1 MPSNTSMGAPNGY
14 ANITAISH
22 NIKDLEQVMKNRNKS
37 ELRILKAVND
47 LASAT
52 YGDVKKQQSKWNLI
66 KNLSLSS
73 SFILLS
79 VTTAILFLS
88 PMLTQKQFSLDDAR
102 VWVMGGLMAFV
113 ALAVAVVIDY
123 GRSKILDRSN
133 NGTWTWIIYIVFTVI
148 SVGLSTTGMLAI
160 ADFYESSNQTDV
172 KGDIDTA
179 RKYLMDNASMSGVTL
194 AGLDSQQARYDKKFY
209 TKGTGYK
216 RRAHLRDTARI
227 ESERAQLNKYLS
239 AKSVIEGKAQ
249 IMETTDSSN
258 WLFNTYAKILVTST
272 SLAALFIG
280 IFINLVSESMALVA
294 HYRLIRL
301 NARIELTDTQWNSA
315 IMASDRATIVNS
327 SSLQLVAG
335 LDTFQHTFA
344 MPFSVLNKY
353 HRSGATMGDFA
364 NTNPANQNENVDI
377 EIVEPEKPLLDN
389 KLEAMRQRYIDAQ
402 RARKG
407 DSVQCPTCI
416 KQITKK
422 AHNTIFCSSKGA
434 DNCKDE
440 YHNTLNPERIG
451 ARK

>member
-1 MPSNTSMGAPNGY
+1 MGAPNGY

-22 NIKDLEQVMKNRNKS
+22 SIKDLESVMKNRNKS
-37 ELRILKAVND
+37 ELRTLKAVND

-52 YGDVKKQQSKWNLI
+52 YSDVKKQQAKWNLI

-88 PMLTQKQFSLDDAR
+88 PMLTQKQFPLDDAR
-102 VWVMGGLMAFV
+102 VWVMAGLMAFV
-113 ALAVAVVIDY
+113 ALAVAIVIDY

-133 NGTWTWIIYIVFTVI
+133 NGAWTWLIYIVFTVI

-179 RKYLMDNASMSGVTL
+179 RKYVMEHAGMSGIT
-194 AGLDSQQARYDKKFY
+194 SQSFDIQLGIYDKKLH
-209 TKGTGYK
+209 TKGTGYYSK
-216 RRAHLRDTARI
+216 DHARDVARVEADRAELK
-227 ESERAQLNKYLS
+227 KYLS
-239 AKSVIEGKAQ
+239 AKATVEGKAQ

-258 WLFNTYAKILVTST
+258 WLFNTYAKILMTTT

-301 NARIELTDTQWNSA
+301 NARIELTDSQWNSA

-364 NTNPANQNENVDI
+364 QSNPANQNENVDI

-389 KLEAMRQRYIDAQ
+389 KAMDAKRRYELAKSADSGTFVDCPYCASKFQ
-402 RARKG
+402 KKNAMHLYCSNKG
-407 DSVQCPTCI
+407 
-416 KQITKK
+416 K
-422 AHNTIFCSSKGA
+422 
-434 DNCKDE
+434 DNCSDSYK
-440 YHNTLNPERIG
+440 NLINPERIRHAGG
-451 ARK
+451 A

>member
-1 MPSNTSMGAPNGY
+1 MGAPNGY

-37 ELRILKAVND
+37 ELRTLKAVND

-52 YGDVKKQQSKWNLI
+52 YSDVKKQQSKWNLI

-88 PMLTQKQFSLDDAR
+88 PMLTQKQFPLDDAR
-102 VWVMGGLMAFV
+102 VWVMAGLMAFV
-113 ALAVAVVIDY
+113 ALAVAIVIDY

-133 NGTWTWIIYIVFTVI
+133 NGAWTWNIYIVFTVI

-194 AGLDSQQARYDKKFY
+194 AGLDSQQAGYDKKFY

-227 ESERAQLNKYLS
+227 EAERAQLNKYLS

-258 WLFNTYAKILVTST
+258 WLFNTYAKILMTTT

-301 NARIELTDTQWNSA
+301 NARIELTDSQWNSA

-364 NTNPANQNENVDI
+364 QSNPANQNENVDI
-377 EIVEPEKPLLDN
+377 EIIEPEKPLLDN
-389 KLEAMRQRYIDAQ
+389 KLEAMKQRYIDAQ

-407 DSVQCPTCI
+407 DSVQCPTCT

-422 AHNTIFCSSKGA
+422 AHNTIFCSSKGT